1 MSGNNKAVSEKKIYR
16 YLKIIIDG
24 VQVRFSGKFYEIAG
38 NDCGSY

>member
-24 VQVRFSGKFYEIAG
+24 VQVPLSGKFHEIAG
-38 NDCGSY
+38 DCGSY